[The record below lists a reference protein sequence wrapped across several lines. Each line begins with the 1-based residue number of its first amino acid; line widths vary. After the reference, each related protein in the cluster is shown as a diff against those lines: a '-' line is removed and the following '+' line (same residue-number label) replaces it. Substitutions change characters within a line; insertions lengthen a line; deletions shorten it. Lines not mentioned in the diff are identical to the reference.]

1 MHFTGTIWRP
11 PYEWDSLLLEATAG
25 CTHHRCK
32 FCTLYDDLPFPF
44 RMSPLE
50 DVEADLREAQL
61 LQTGPMERLRLRM
74 QGLPQAEGPRR
85 AFLTGANPFVLKA
98 ERLERIAELIR
109 TYFPRC
115 ETIGCFARITDIA
128 GKTDQELVLL
138 ARAGYDGVTIGVES
152 GDGEALA
159 FMDKGYA
166 PEDIITQARRLDGA
180 GIGYHFF
187 YLAGIAG
194 AGKGRESAVR
204 SAEIFN
210 QTRPRR
216 VGSSMLT
223 VFPESRLYREIQA
236 GNWTEAGEKE
246 KLEEVRTLI
255 ERLDIPV
262 IFAALGASN
271 AVNME
276 GRLPEDRARLLSAL
290 DEVIAQYSEAD
301 LRRYREGLPHLY
313 PSGPPAEAGGL
324 SVSFLDLSFEDQ
336 IHGLDPSAAGEG
348 QGHTAHVTPA
358 VPGLVV
364 DDIPVGPLGVVEP
377 EAAAGVDLDILVLVH
392 GDRLLSRAWLLREF
406 CRPPSAGS
414 GTPRRARCG
423 RRK

>member
-166 PEDIITQARRLDGA
+166 PEDILTQCQRLDRA
-180 GIGYHFF
+180 GIGYNFF
-187 YLAGIAG
+187 YLTGIAG
-194 AGKGRESAVR
+194 AGQGER
-204 SAEIFN
+204 SAKASAELFN
-210 QTRPRR
+210 QLHPRLI
-216 VGSSMLT
+216 GSSMLT
-223 VFPESRLYREIQA
+223 VYPDSKLHQEIQS
-236 GNWTEAGEKE
+236 GNWTEAGEVE
-246 KLEEVRTLI
+246 KYEELKALI
-255 ERLDIPV
+255 SWLDIPV
-262 IFAALGASN
+262 TFAALGASN
-271 AVNME
+271 AYQFQ
-276 GRLPEDRARLLSAL
+276 GQLPRDRESLLSAL
-290 DEVIAQYSEAD
+290 DQIIGRENEER
-301 LRRYREGLPHLY
+301 LRSYRTTLPHL
-313 PSGPPAEAGGL
+313 
-324 SVSFLDLSFEDQ
+324 
-336 IHGLDPSAAGEG
+336 
-348 QGHTAHVTPA
+348 
-358 VPGLVV
+358 
-364 DDIPVGPLGVVEP
+364 
-377 EAAAGVDLDILVLVH
+377 
-392 GDRLLSRAWLLREF
+392 
-406 CRPPSAGS
+406 
-414 GTPRRARCG
+414 
-423 RRK
+423 